1 MKYFFI
7 LFSIFITT
15 NSKTQQSNSIQHTN
29 LYGETISCFNSKQE
43 KAVILF
49 LNGYNFSV
57 QKAINESNFIENALK
72 RGYSLVIPE
81 VKKTV
86 YAKKNY
92 PESAEFLISQKKLN
106 YFTDTLIAQFINN
119 NYKGKPIFIYGL
131 STGARG
137 TLLIAVVLQDK
148 INAIALLSGDFDQT
162 LNTSDNL
169 MKAAFGPFEKY
180 PKRWQEE
187 ENPIFSLQQ
196 LKASTYIYHSKAD
209 KIVPFEHSKQ
219 LNARLIQLKK
229 ENLLDVESNQ
239 NHDFE
244 AWNSKTNNILDFFDE
259 KIEK

>member
-7 LFSIFITT
+7 LFSVFITT
-15 NSKTQQSNSIQHTN
+15 ENKIQSSKSFQSTN
-29 LYGETISCFNSKQE
+29 MYGETISYFNSKQE

-72 RGYSLVIPE
+72 RGYSIVMPE
-81 VKKTV
+81 VRKTV
-86 YAKKNY
+86 YAKKHY
-92 PESAEFLISQKKLN
+92 PETAEFLVSQKKLN
-106 YFTDTLIAQFINN
+106 YFTDTLITKFVSN

-137 TLLIAVVLQDK
+137 TLLMAEELQEK
-148 INAIALLSGDFDQT
+148 IRAIALLSGDFDQT

-180 PKRWQEE
+180 PKRWQGE
-187 ENPIFSLQQ
+187 ENPILGLQQ
-196 LKASTYIYHSKAD
+196 LKASTYIYHSKTD

-229 ENLLDVESNQ
+229 ENLLDAEINQ

>member
-1 MKYFFI
+1 MKYFLL
-7 LFSIFITT
+7 LFSILITT
-15 NSKTQQSNSIQHTN
+15 TYKTVPSKSIKHLD
-29 LYGETISCFNSKQE
+29 LYGETISCLNSTQE

-57 QKAINESNFIENALK
+57 QKAINESNFIENALD
-72 RGYSLVIPE
+72 RGYSIVMPE

-92 PESAEFLISQKKLN
+92 PETAEFLVSQKKLN
-106 YFTDTLIAQFINN
+106 YFTDTLIAEFVNTH
-119 NYKGKPIFIYGL
+119 YKGKPIFIYGL

-137 TLLIAVVLQDK
+137 TLLIAEELKEK
-148 INAIALLSGDFDQT
+148 IKAIALLSGDYDQT

-169 MKAAFGPFEKY
+169 MKAAFGSFEKY

-187 ENPIFSLQQ
+187 ENPIFRLQH

-209 KIVPFEHSKQ
+209 KIVPFDHSKQ
-219 LNARLIQLKK
+219 LNAKLIKLKK
-229 ENLLDVESNQ
+229 ENFFKAESNQ
-239 NHDFE
+239 NHDFG
-244 AWNSKTNNILDFFDE
+244 AWNSKTSNILDFFDE